1 MFTKKFQLLF
11 ATIACAILVTTA
23 VATTSVAATPSIPA
37 DRVGLSKDLIY
48 FVFPDRYL
56 NGDTSNDKFAGYNP
70 SDTAFFHGGDLK
82 GLTGT
87 CSVGDNGLARIKKLG
102 FTAVWVTPLVVQQK
116 PTPYGAGYHGYWGV
130 DFLDVDPHLGTKAD
144 LLAFSQCAKKLGLK
158 LILDVV
164 TNHTGDVIRYRDR
177 DAYIPT
183 ELVNAKSPAWL
194 NDLSNFHNVGDI
206 SKCWGEGSCSQLGD
220 FYGLDDVATEK
231 PVVYNGWADVYS
243 QWIKDYGFVGFRVDT
258 ARHVDD
264 AFFKN
269 WSPQINA
276 AAKSVGIDRFTIF
289 GEVWD
294 VNPINLMNYIRRNKI
309 ETVLDFPFQ
318 RTAIEFASGYS
329 DATTIENLFKYDD
342 LYTTPTSSASNMVTF
357 LGNHDMGRA
366 GMIIESKRINPATEL
381 LPRTLLGH
389 SLMYLTRGIPSV
401 YYGDEVGMT
410 GTGSGSDQLAR
421 QDMFSTKVNIWKV
434 EKRIGSTPI
443 GTGNSFDITDK
454 HPIATYLKALAQL
467 RSANPGLA
475 NSTMQIRYA
484 KDYLLAIS
492 KKDDLENKEYV
503 VAFNNSTKAI
513 RVTFGTATSKGG
525 WKLLMGKSTVKTSS
539 EKITITVPA
548 LSTIVLKA
556 NQQIDKTAV
565 KVGKVSSEL
574 DFLTGYYE
582 TKAAVTSSDL
592 LKVTFYSRTSSDQ
605 PWSSLGTDTNSPY
618 SVFIDPL
625 DFEGK
630 TVQVRA
636 VAVNSKGVK
645 HELQSSSVV
654 IPAP

>member
-1 MFTKKFQLLF
+1 MFTKKLALLF
-11 ATIACAILVTTA
+11 ASITCSVLVTTA
-23 VATTSVAATPSIPA
+23 VVTTSVAASPSIPA
-37 DRVGLSKDLIY
+37 DQVGLSKDLIY

-87 CSVGDNGLARIKKLG
+87 CSAGDNGLARIKKLG

-144 LLAFSQCAKKLGLK
+144 LVAFSQCAKKLGLK
-158 LILDVV
+158 LVLDVV
-164 TNHTGDVIRYRDR
+164 TNHTGDVIAYKER
-177 DAYIPT
+177 DAYIPSDLLT
-183 ELVNAKSPAWL
+183 TKSPAWL
-194 NDLSNFHNVGDI
+194 NDLSNFHNVGDM
-206 SKCWGEGSCSQLGD
+206 SNCWGEGSCTQLGD

-231 PVVYNGWADVYS
+231 PVVYNGWADVYG

-276 AAKSVGIDRFTIF
+276 TAASVGINEFTIF

-309 ETVLDFPFQ
+309 QTVLDFPFQ
-318 RTAIEFASGYS
+318 RSAAEFASGYS
-329 DATTIENLFKYDD
+329 DATTIENLFNYDD
-342 LYTTPTSSASNMVTF
+342 LYTTSTSSASNMVTF

-366 GMIIESKRINPATEL
+366 GKIIESKRINPAAEL

-421 QDMFSTKVNIWKV
+421 QDMFSTKVNIWKT

-467 RSANPGLA
+467 RAANPGLA

-492 KKDDLENKEYV
+492 KKDDAENKEYV

-513 RVTFGTATSKGG
+513 KATISTATSKGG
-525 WKLLMGKSTVKTSS
+525 WKLLMGKSTVKTLG

-548 LSTIVLKA
+548 LSTVVLKA

-565 KVGKVSSEL
+565 KVGKVSSKL

-582 TKAAVTSSDL
+582 TKAAITSSDL
-592 LKVTFYSRTSSDQ
+592 LKVTFFSRTSSDQ

-630 TVQVRA
+630 TVQVKA

-645 HELQSSSVV
+645 HELPSTSVL

>member
-1 MFTKKFQLLF
+1 MLSKKTNWIVVGIASAIF
-11 ATIACAILVTTA
+11 AT
-23 VATTSVAATPSIPA
+23 SAAAASPSIPA
-37 DRVGLSKDLIY
+37 DQVGLSKDLIY

-56 NGDTSNDKFAGYNP
+56 NGDTSNDKYPGYDP

-87 CSVGDNGLARIKKLG
+87 CSAGDNGLARIKKLG

-164 TNHTGDVIRYRDR
+164 TNHTGDVIAYKDKE
-177 DAYIPT
+177 AYIPADM
-183 ELVNAKSPAWL
+183 LKAKNPAWL
-194 NDLSNFHNVGDI
+194 NELSNYHNVGDMN
-206 SKCWGEGSCSQLGD
+206 SCWGEGSCMQLGD
-220 FYGLDDVATEK
+220 FYGLDDIATEK
-231 PVVYNGWADVYS
+231 PVVYNGWADVYG
-243 QWIKDYGFVGFRVDT
+243 QWIKDYGLSGFRVDT

-264 AFFKN
+264 NFFKN

-276 AAKSVGIDRFTIF
+276 AAQSVGINNFTIF

-309 ETVLDFPFQ
+309 QTVLDFPFQ
-318 RTAIEFASGYS
+318 RSAAEFASGYS
-329 DATTIENLFKYDD
+329 DASTIENLFNYDD
-342 LYTTPTSSASNMVTF
+342 LYTTATTSASNMVTF

-366 GMIIESKRINPATEL
+366 GKIIESKRINPASEL

-421 QDMFSTKVNIWKV
+421 QDMFSTKVNIWKT
-434 EKRIGSTPI
+434 EKRIGSSPI
-443 GTGNSFDITDK
+443 GTGNAFDVTDK
-454 HPIATYLKALAQL
+454 HPIANHLKALATL
-467 RSANPGLA
+467 RAANPGLA
-475 NSTMQIRYA
+475 NSSMQIRYA

-492 KKDDLENKEYV
+492 KKDDAENREYL
-503 VAFNNSTKAI
+503 VAFNNSNKAI
-513 RVTFGTATSKGG
+513 KATINTATSKGG
-525 WKLLMGKSTVKTSS
+525 WKLLMGKTTVKAVA

-548 LSTIVLKA
+548 LSTVVLKA
-556 NQQIDKTAV
+556 NQKIDKTDV
-565 KVGKVSSEL
+565 KVGKISSEL

-582 TKAAVTSSDL
+582 TKASVTTKDL
-592 LKVTFYSRTSSDQ
+592 AKVTFFIRTSAGQ
-605 PWSSLGTDTNSPY
+605 EWSSLGTDTNFPY
-618 SVFIDPL
+618 SVYVDPL
-625 DFEGK
+625 DYEGK
-630 TVQVRA
+630 TVEIKA
-636 VAVNSKGVK
+636 DAINSKGAK
-645 HELQSSSVV
+645 YELPSTTIL